1 MPIDKSTIKKGV
13 FIIGGDCPV
22 PLITKD
28 HPPPVRYGAP
38 TLAATAQALYAMSG
52 GLATAVL
59 DSPVARSLR
68 TTGRTAF
75 LVMALICALALPPAL
90 RFRPGA

>member
-38 TLAATAQALYAMSG
+38 TLAATAQALYALSG

-59 DSPVARSLR
+59 ILLSRGLYGQLGGQPSWSWR
-68 TTGRTAF
+68 
-75 LVMALICALALPPAL
+75 
-90 RFRPGA
+90 

>member
-1 MPIDKSTIKKGV
+1 MPNHREFYKKGA

-38 TLAATAQALYAMSG
+38 TLAATAQALM
-52 GLATAVL
+52 
-59 DSPVARSLR
+59 R
-68 TTGRTAF
+68 
-75 LVMALICALALPPAL
+75 
-90 RFRPGA
+90 